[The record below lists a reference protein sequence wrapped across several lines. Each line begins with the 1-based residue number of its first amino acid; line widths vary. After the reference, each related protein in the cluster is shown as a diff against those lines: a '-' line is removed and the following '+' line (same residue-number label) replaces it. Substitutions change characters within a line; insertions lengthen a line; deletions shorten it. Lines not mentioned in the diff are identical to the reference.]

1 MDAPKDP
8 RLLLLWNLYST
19 ERDDPDEVRE
29 DLEEM
34 GYDPDLLARRGK
46 ELLREVRGRVELEL
60 DAERTRRRSEQ
71 ADRLRERL
79 RMQLDA
85 EPDPKAALLAM
96 LPRTASE
103 GQAVFFR
110 KIESLSV
117 EDALEIL
124 SDTQLLK
131 MLEENPDA
139 PENDNP
145 HGREDPDER

>member
-1 MDAPKDP
+1 MDTPKDP

-29 DLEEM
+29 DLKEM
-34 GYDPDLLARRGK
+34 GYDPDLLARRGR
-46 ELLREVRGRVELEL
+46 ELLREVRGRVELEF
-60 DAERTRRRSEQ
+60 DAERTQRRSEQ
-71 ADRLRERL
+71 AERL
-79 RMQLDA
+79 RGRLRLQLDT
-85 EPDPKAALLAM
+85 ESDPKAALLAM
-96 LPRTASE
+96 LPRTALE

-124 SDTQLLK
+124 SDTQLLQ

-139 PENDNP
+139 LEDDES